1 MTFEELCVKI
11 FFSPRDPNS
20 THGLTNVYQYADRFR
35 PVCTENNRQ
44 AGRSEVQAGP
54 SFEPLSS
61 LEMSDPAG
69 YEPRDGPPSVQRGPA
84 WIERESQ
91 KNVRSDTCDTHHLQA
106 DKAMD

>member
-1 MTFEELCVKI
+1 MYTSMRTDSVRFV
-11 FFSPRDPNS
+11 PRIID
-20 THGLTNVYQYADRFR
+20 R
-35 PVCTENNRQ
+35 PVDLRY
-44 AGRSEVQAGP
+44 RLSSRGP

-61 LEMSDPAG
+61 LEMSDPTG